1 MKLTRDVWL
10 AIGLLVTLIVIMSFV
25 ALGQQ
30 QQGQQLPPLTS
41 LSGAPDGALAL
52 KLWLQKLDYTVIEE
66 TSSSYHLP
74 KAARIVFVL
83 QPSLIEAD
91 DLKALDTWVL
101 NGGTLIAAGDF
112 GFSDLT
118 EHFDFKLDYF
128 DPVPKAFTSQTPLL
142 LNPALQT
149 SIPAAASDMQSVFY
163 LIPPAPSSGSRSSYV
178 TYLAADGKP
187 VLVSFDMGK
196 GRVILSS
203 STYPFSNLGLKQA
216 GNPALLL
223 NLLGLARKQ
232 GPVWFDEWHHGFR
245 GAADTATGPDN
256 WLRYTPLGRSVFFVA
271 IVIFLALLLR
281 GRIFGRA
288 VPLPRELRRRGAL
301 EHVTAMA
308 NLSRLAGHR
317 HSVLLQY
324 HHQLKRTLGRRY
336 RLDPALPDADYV
348 ATLSRYNPAI
358 DGQALLVLLNR
369 LQQKKI
375 SETELVHLAAE
386 AAKWIKD
393 Q

>member
-10 AIGLLVTLIVIMSFV
+10 TIGLLVTLIVIMAFA

-52 KLWLQKLDYTVIEE
+52 KLWLQQMKYTVIEE
-66 TSSSYHLP
+66 MPSSYKLP
-74 KAARIVFVL
+74 ETAKIAFVL

-91 DLKALDTWVL
+91 DLKAMDAWVL

-112 GFSDLT
+112 GFSDLS

-128 DPVPKAFTSQTPLL
+128 DPAPKAFTSQTPLL

-149 SIPAAASDMQSVFY
+149 SIPATASGVQSAFY
-163 LIPPAPSSGSRSSYV
+163 LIPSAGARSSYV

-203 STYPFSNLGLKQA
+203 TVYPFMNLGLKQA

-232 GPVWFDEWHHGFR
+232 GPVWFDEWHHGFH
-245 GAADTATGPDN
+245 GAEGATGPDN
-256 WLRYTPLGRSVFFVA
+256 WLRYTPLGRSVLFVA
-271 IVIFLALLLR
+271 IIIFLALLLR

-301 EHVTAMA
+301 EHVSAMA

-336 RLDPALPDADYV
+336 RLDPALPDAEYV
-348 ATLSRYNPAI
+348 AHLVRYNPAI
-358 DGQALLVLLNR
+358 DGQVLLLLLNR
-369 LQQKKI
+369 LQQQKI
-375 SETELVHLAAE
+375 NETELVHLAAE
-386 AAKWIKD
+386 AAKWIKEP
-393 Q
+393 